1 MKKLKKCY
9 NVVNE
14 LLPENPLHVLS
25 GVYDIF
31 LGLSPGII
39 KTASCEAVI

>member
-1 MKKLKKCY
+1 MDNGVLS
-9 NVVNE
+9 
-14 LLPENPLHVLS
+14 ENPLLGLS
-25 GVYDIF
+25 GVYGIF